1 MSKPKESK
9 SKNQQAN
16 KSISEAML
24 ESCRSSLFKLKDHL
38 DNIEFEDGEDIT
50 EAKKKSDSIL
60 NTVERLGKAFE
71 TLAILEK
78 KVASEEQDKSKIR
91 GSVKLSL
98 LEGGEI

>member
-1 MSKPKESK
+1 MK
-9 SKNQQAN
+9 SKNKEVN

-24 ESCRSSLFKLKDHL
+24 DSCRNALFKLKDHL
-38 DNIEFEDGEDIT
+38 DNIEFEVDEDIT

-60 NTVERLGKAFE
+60 NTLERVGKAFE

-78 KVASEEQDKSKIR
+78 KVASEDDLKSKVR
-91 GSVKLSL
+91 GNAKLSL